1 MSQDNDR
8 HDPSRRTF
16 LATAAV
22 AASVAV
28 IGLRPRSA
36 HAAGA
41 ALPHLTENANPL
53 AKSFGYEPSAKAV
66 NRTKFPS
73 YKPGE
78 RCGLCQFFK
87 GTPGETSGYAGCA
100 IYPGYS
106 VDAQGWCAS
115 FNARS

>member
-1 MSQDNDR
+1 MSQDSNR

-22 AASVAV
+22 VASAAA

-36 HAAGA
+36 SAAGA
-41 ALPHLTENANPL
+41 SLPHLTDKNDPL
-53 AKSFGYEPSAKAV
+53 AKTFGYTPDAKDV
-66 NRTKFPS
+66 NRAKFS
-73 YKPGE
+73 TYKPGE
-78 RCGLCQFFK
+78 HCGLCRFFK
-87 GTPGETSGYAGCA
+87 GKAGQTSGYAGCQ

-106 VDAQGWCAS
+106 VNAEGWCAS